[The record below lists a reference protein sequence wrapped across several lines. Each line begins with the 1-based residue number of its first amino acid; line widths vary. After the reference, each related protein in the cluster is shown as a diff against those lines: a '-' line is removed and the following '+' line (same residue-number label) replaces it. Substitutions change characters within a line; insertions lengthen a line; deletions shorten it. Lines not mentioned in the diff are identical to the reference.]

1 MSVVCPTVLATNE
14 EEYAVQMNRAA
25 AFAPRIQIDLMD
37 GDFAQPKSIELE
49 KIWWPED
56 VTADIHIMYRTPGDY
71 IDKLIELDP
80 SLVIIHAEASVD
92 HKAFAQKL
100 HTEAISAGLCLLA
113 DTPISKVKDIID
125 EFDHILIFGGT
136 LGSFGGNAD
145 LAQLEKAKQ
154 AIELKPTLEIGWDG
168 GVNDAIAK
176 QLADGGIDVLNAG
189 GFIQKAEDPKA
200 AYEKLLQTIGQ

>member
-92 HKAFAQKL
+92 HKTFAQKL
-100 HTEAISAGLCLLA
+100 HEHAISAGLCLLA

-154 AIELKPTLEIGWDG
+154 AIELKPSLEIGWDG
-168 GVNDAIAK
+168 GVNDQIAK

-189 GFIQKAEDPKA
+189 GFIQKAEDPEA
-200 AYEKLLQTIGQ
+200 SYQKLVSLVE

>member
-37 GDFAQPKSIELE
+37 GDFAKPKSIDLE
-49 KIWWPED
+49 KIWWPEE

-71 IDKLIELDP
+71 LDKLIELEP
-80 SLVIIHAEASVD
+80 SLVIIHAEAAVD

-100 HTEAISAGLCLLA
+100 HAHAISAGLCLLA
-113 DTPISKVKDIID
+113 DTPISKIKDIID
-125 EFDHILIFGGT
+125 EFDHILVFGGT

-154 AIELKPTLEIGWDG
+154 AIELKPSLEIGWDG
-168 GVNDAIAK
+168 GVNDTIAK

-200 AYEKLLQTIGQ
+200 AYEKLVSLVE